1 MSKVITT
8 AFKLN
13 LPLGSGHNVDGSTSN
28 DKVIVGGQINIT
40 SYTASGEPLRPH
52 DLGLSTI
59 DFIGL
64 DVRSVED
71 AVTEPVSGAIPMAAY
86 SDVLQVLVIN
96 IDHGAD
102 TPVTTG
108 ADANVRF
115 LAVGSAL
122 TANLT

>member
-1 MSKVITT
+1 MAKVVTT
-8 AFKLN
+8 VFKFN
-13 LPLGSGHNVDGSTSN
+13 LPLGAGHNVDGSVSN

-59 DFIGL
+59 DYIGL
-64 DVRSVED
+64 DARSVND
-71 AVTEPVSGAIPMAAY
+71 AVTEPVASAMILAGY
-86 SDVLQVLVIN
+86 DDVQQLLVIVG
-96 IDHGAD
+96 DHDGN
-102 TPVTTG
+102 TPVVTG
-108 ADANVRF
+108 EDANVRF